1 MKLSESTKSSPKIG
15 LLTSISLVAGNM
27 IGSGIFLL
35 PAALAVYGGISM
47 LGWIFSGMGAILL
60 ALVFSRLS
68 RILPKA
74 GGPYAYTREG
84 YGDFAGFLVA
94 WGYWVSVWTANGAI
108 AVTFTS
114 YLSVFFPILA
124 QSQVAVVVTS
134 LTAIWLLTWVNSYGT
149 VSSGRVQV
157 IFTILKLVPLILL
170 GFVGIF
176 FINFNHFTPF
186 NLSTESDFSAITATA
201 TLTLWALLGME
212 SATIPADDVKDPSS
226 TIPKATILGTLLV
239 IVVYLFSSFAVFGLI
254 SPGELQN
261 STAPFADA
269 AFKIWGNWGK
279 YMVSLG
285 AIAATFGALNGWIL
299 LQGQVPMAIARD
311 NLFPSI
317 FKKTNKRGAPVL
329 GLIISSVLIS
339 ISVASTS
346 SKGLVSM
353 YTFMILLG
361 TITMLVPYLFCSLS
375 EILILY
381 KMKILDKAKMTKS
394 LLIGIPAF
402 LFSMWA
408 ISGSTMEPVFYGFL
422 LLMAGI
428 PIYIW
433 AKIKHKYD

>member
-1 MKLSESTKSSPKIG
+1 MNLPDNARTATKIG
-15 LLTSISLVAGNM
+15 LLTTISLVAGNM

-35 PAALAVYGGISM
+35 PASLAMYGGISM
-47 LGWIFSGMGAILL
+47 LGWVFSGIGAIFL
-60 ALVFSRLS
+60 ALVFGRLS

-108 AVTFTS
+108 AITFTS

-124 QSQVAVVVTS
+124 QSQEAVVITS
-134 LTAIWLLTWVNSYGT
+134 LTVIWFLTWVNSRGT
-149 VSSGRVQV
+149 ITSGKVQF
-157 IFTILKLVPLILL
+157 IFTILKLIPLILI

-239 IVVYLFSSFAVFGLI
+239 IIVYLFSSFAVFGLI

-299 LQGQVPMAIARD
+299 LQGQVPTCRAIRASCAGPDRAR
-311 NLFPSI
+311 
-317 FKKTNKRGAPVL
+317 RGDARWCHGETRCRWGICPAHRTQRQPLQRLPRQPGGRWRQPTRGRRAPDRR
-329 GLIISSVLIS
+329 SWRRRRCRE
-339 ISVASTS
+339 
-346 SKGLVSM
+346 
-353 YTFMILLG
+353 
-361 TITMLVPYLFCSLS
+361 FCRLR
-375 EILILY
+375 
-381 KMKILDKAKMTKS
+381 
-394 LLIGIPAF
+394 
-402 LFSMWA
+402 
-408 ISGSTMEPVFYGFL
+408 
-422 LLMAGI
+422 
-428 PIYIW
+428 
-433 AKIKHKYD
+433 

>member
-1 MKLSESTKSSPKIG
+1 
-15 LLTSISLVAGNM
+15 M

-35 PAALAVYGGISM
+35 PASLALYGGISM
-47 LGWIFSGMGAILL
+47 LGWLFSGMGALLL
-60 ALVFSRLS
+60 ALVFGRLS
-68 RILPKA
+68 RILPKV

-94 WGYWVSVWTANGAI
+94 WGYWVSLWTANGAI

-124 QSQVAVVVTS
+124 RSQVAVVVTS
-134 LTAIWLLTWVNSYGT
+134 LTAIWLLTWVNSRGT
-149 VSSGRVQV
+149 VTSGKVQF
-157 IFTILKLVPLILL
+157 IFTILKLVPLILI

-176 FINFNHFTPF
+176 LIDFNHFTPF

-254 SPGELQN
+254 APGELQN

-269 AFKIWGNWGK
+269 AFKIWGSWGK

-311 NLFPSI
+311 NLFPSV
-317 FKKTNKRGAPVL
+317 FKKTNKRGSPVL

-339 ISVASTS
+339 ISVAATS

-381 KMKILDKAKMTKS
+381 KMKSLNKAKLTKS
-394 LLIGIPAF
+394 LVIGIPAF

-408 ISGSTMEPVFYGFL
+408 ISGSTMEPVFYGLL
-422 LLMAGI
+422 LLMSGV
-428 PIYIW
+428 PIYVW
-433 AKIKHKYD
+433 AKIKHKI